1 MDGPSHDRILEI
13 LEDEPQFDWAAATD
27 VSAGF
32 ALGSAVS
39 AVLRKLT
46 DAERARDEF
55 EFAPRQV
62 LKSIFVIAR
71 HDRMHGRKA
80 YFEISGVENPFAGPD
95 ADAAWDAAVLAAGD
109 GFGAA
114 LGDAGAEACGSSAP
128 FRETYSRVVR
138 GTIAGV
144 LCARKKGKVAD
155 PTPLCLDVAI
165 FAAEN
170 LNGTDTAVAFARE
183 LREIRDAF
191 RDAVPPEN
199 ELRAAALACLAGID
213 DGEIHEG
220 GNSYHFPGNRVD
232 RARKSAGDAICKAVQ
247 VGFME
252 TSLPGAGGNAHTWRS
267 AILPDLERRAVDLV
281 NLESLVPG
289 SAMPAAPDASDY
301 EVQPDAS
308 MFETD
313 TEPLVRPAPQLQAN
327 MSKADE
333 VLSDML
339 PRLLRKVAVPMFR
352 RAYDKLVAGWD
363 WDAWPCDCP
372 DPEKK
377 PKDEPQ
383 NDGKKPEGEPKKDKN
398 KIVPMYY
405 QAGRCQRCDAL
416 FPRIVE
422 MHSKFDPARAD
433 ETRDAAQ
440 TAINMG
446 QASSA
451 SRLWGDPERGPFEIA
466 KLFMGNL
473 GATGMA
479 KMSFDDSDLAGLVNL
494 MTWCRVF
501 AAARIDTKNVQE
513 IRNTLI
519 GHKAAQEL
527 ATPQLLEVL
536 REALALAKSGVFDPV
551 ECTLKAFFFFFLFI
565 FSPKLTIL
573 PIPPR
578 SPSRPRCALH

>member
-339 PRLLRKVAVPMFR
+339 PRLLRKIAVPMFR

-363 WDAWPCDCP
+363 WDAWLCDCP
-372 DPEKK
+372 ESTPYK
-377 PKDEPQ
+377 
-383 NDGKKPEGEPKKDKN
+383 EGRSKT
-398 KIVPMYY
+398 
-405 QAGRCQRCDAL
+405 CDAL
-416 FPRIVE
+416 FLRIVE
-422 MHSKFDPARAD
+422 MHSKFDPTRAD

-451 SRLWGDPERGPFEIA
+451 SRLWGDPERGPFEVA

-479 KMSFDDSDLAGLVNL
+479 KTSFDDSDLAGLINL

-513 IRNTLI
+513 NRNSLI

-536 REALALAKSGVFDPV
+536 REAAYLVHGVVFDQV
-551 ECTLKAFFFFFLFI
+551 ECHSFVVIFD
-565 FSPKLTIL
+565 FSPKLTVFDY
-573 PIPPR
+573 PTPSGSPR
-578 SPSRPRCALH
+578 D